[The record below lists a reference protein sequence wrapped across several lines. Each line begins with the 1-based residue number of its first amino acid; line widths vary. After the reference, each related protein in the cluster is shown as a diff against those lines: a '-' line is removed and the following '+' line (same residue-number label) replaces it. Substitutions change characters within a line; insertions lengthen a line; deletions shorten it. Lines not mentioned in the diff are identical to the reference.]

1 MKPQIAGVHTI
12 YESNA
17 RSISAMLRQAA
28 DNIEAEEG
36 DEEISPTVA
45 MVAVQIAENGQ
56 VQIYGWGDT
65 DDLRALGL
73 LERGKHQ
80 LLATVEEQTS

>member
-1 MKPQIAGVHTI
+1 MAHLAEVATI

-17 RSISAMLRQAA
+17 REICAMLRQAA
-28 DNIEAEEG
+28 DNIELEADEG
-36 DEEISPTVA
+36 FSPTVA
-45 MVAVQIAENGQ
+45 IVAVSIAESGGIK
-56 VQIYGWGDT
+56 IYGWGDT

-80 LLATVEEQTS
+80 LLATVEDATQ